1 MEAGERVVS
10 RKGFRMFRQLDNHHG
25 SAVGMPSVELLAC
38 VQPLTPATILPL
50 FQLNAHTSALNR
62 GR

>member
-1 MEAGERVVS
+1 MT
-10 RKGFRMFRQLDNHHG
+10 FRQLDNRDG
-25 SAVGMPSVELLAC
+25 SAVGMPSVELLAY

-50 FQLNAHTSALNR
+50 FQLKAHTGALNR